1 MSDRFYQRVMFPL
14 RNSQGQTIGFSGRW
28 LAPEKGQEKDQP
40 KYLNSPETELFNKRQ
55 VLFNLDK
62 ARSDIRKNGEIL
74 LFEGF
79 MDVIAAWQAGIKT
92 GLASMG
98 TSLTAQQIQQMEKL
112 TKELVF
118 CYDGDNAG
126 FEATNRGIELLRQNS
141 RLALSVVVVPEKL
154 DPDEYLRK
162 YGEASFQEL
171 VAHGRETVFTFKS
184 RYLKQGKNL
193 DNEKDKIE
201 YLEEL
206 LVELS
211 RVVSPIEQDMYLS
224 QLSTEFQIGRETIQK
239 QLRDLRRTNQQNR
252 QEPQESQHTQVTRQ
266 ETARK
271 KRPLT
276 QVEKAEQ
283 ILLYRAFKE
292 VSVRN
297 ILKEREFQFI
307 HDAYAE
313 VYFLFDAYVSQHYE
327 FNLAE
332 FLDFL
337 QDENLRRL
345 VVEIEYLPVA
355 EESSPREIQ
364 DLLDVISKSG
374 LADEITLKKQ
384 MQQEARRTGNKQLEL
399 ELTIEIINLTKQL
412 KQAK

>member
-1 MSDRFYQRVMFPL
+1 M
-14 RNSQGQTIGFSGRW
+14 
-28 LAPEKGQEKDQP
+28 
-40 KYLNSPETELFNKRQ
+40 
-55 VLFNLDK
+55 
-62 ARSDIRKNGEIL
+62 
-74 LFEGF
+74 
-79 MDVIAAWQAGIKT
+79 
-92 GLASMG
+92 
-98 TSLTAQQIQQMEKL
+98 
-112 TKELVF
+112 VF

-313 VYFLFDAYVSQHYE
+313 VYFLFNAYVSQHYE